1 MIMSNPTEKFML
13 LSFLCSS
20 AFMSL
25 ASRFSL
31 QSKSSN
37 KSYDVDTNRLFKEA
51 GLCIVNPADTITSY
65 GYGTLN
71 QPTYHLGFKTPHH
84 AKELWRDCETSRDKR
99 EPNKA
104 K

>member
-1 MIMSNPTEKFML
+1 MMMSNPTEKFML

-25 ASRFSL
+25 ASRFPL
-31 QSKSSN
+31 QSKSSK
-37 KSYDVDTNRLFKEA
+37 KSYDVDTNTLLKEA

-71 QPTYHLGFKTPHH
+71 QPTYHLGNSSEIYLPGVQ
-84 AKELWRDCETSRDKR
+84 ASGQ
-99 EPNKA
+99 
-104 K
+104 